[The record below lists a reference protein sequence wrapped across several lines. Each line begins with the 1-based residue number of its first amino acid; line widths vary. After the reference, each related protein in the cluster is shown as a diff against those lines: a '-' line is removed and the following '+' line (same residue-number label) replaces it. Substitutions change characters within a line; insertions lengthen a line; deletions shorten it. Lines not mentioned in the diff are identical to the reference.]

1 MLNKIL
7 KNIRNEYI
15 RFLKREFV
23 KYFGVNLDIEPF
35 TNLFVKFW
43 KSYYIENNLVISN
56 RLEVLKENLDDESKF
71 YADLLFKRY
80 IELHPDSDFTNN
92 AILKTNIYTDY
103 ELTLQKK
110 YGNIKLSGLEYLP
123 STDYIEGKDII
134 DGGAFTGDS
143 AIDFIKYN
151 PNKIYS
157 FEPTSE
163 SFNILNQ
170 IKNKNIIPIKKG
182 LGEKNKTI
190 KICYCGSGST
200 LLTSDAGSES
210 IEIVTID
217 DFVEQNKLNP
227 GLIKLDIEGYELE
240 AIEGALKT
248 IEKFKPLLIISI
260 YHHPKDFFE
269 IKPKIEQM
277 DLGYKFTI
285 RKLAPYCIFSEYAL
299 IGHL

>member
-170 IKNKNIIPIKKG
+170 IKNK
-182 LGEKNKTI
+182 TI
-190 KICYCGSGST
+190 KICY
-200 LLTSDAGSES
+200 
-210 IEIVTID
+210 
-217 DFVEQNKLNP
+217 
-227 GLIKLDIEGYELE
+227 
-240 AIEGALKT
+240 
-248 IEKFKPLLIISI
+248 
-260 YHHPKDFFE
+260 
-269 IKPKIEQM
+269 
-277 DLGYKFTI
+277 
-285 RKLAPYCIFSEYAL
+285 
-299 IGHL
+299 